1 MTTIYDIAK
10 MAGVSITTVSR
21 VINNSGYVSAQTK
34 KRVLDAIE
42 KCNYTP
48 NKTAQALSA
57 GSTFKLIGIVC
68 YNIED
73 MYYAKA
79 VAVLERELRKYGY
92 DILLSC
98 TGESLEVRQSSV
110 NMLVSKNVDAIIFI
124 GSVFVGKTEDV
135 ILDASSILPVFLI
148 NAYIKHQNIYCA
160 FCDEREAI
168 KHCVLQAHKKG
179 HKNILFMYDVDTYGS
194 QKKLQGFCEGVKEC
208 TLNLDERYIIRCSPD
223 IEDAADA
230 FWGRYKSL
238 PIDAVVCAN
247 DVLAAGALIAAQKNN
262 ILVPQKL
269 SIIGYN
275 NSLLARCVH
284 PALTSLENNVEK
296 LSVFTAQNINR
307 YFSGEDAIT
316 KYQIDFELVI
326 RDTFR

>member
-21 VINNSGYVSAQTK
+21 VINNSGYVSADTK

-98 TGESLEVRQSSV
+98 TGESLEVRQNSV
-110 NMLVSKNVDAIIFI
+110 DMLISKNVDAIIFI
-124 GSVFVGKTEDV
+124 GSVFAGKTEDV
-135 ILDASSILPVFLI
+135 ILSASKKLPVFLI
-148 NAYIKHQNIYCA
+148 NAYIKHKNIYCA
-160 FCDEREAI
+160 FCDELKAI
-168 KHCVLQAHKKG
+168 KHCVIQAYTKG
-179 HKNILFMYDVDTYGS
+179 RKNILFMYDVDTYGS
-194 QKKLQGFCEGVKEC
+194 QKKLQGYHEGIKEC
-208 TLNLDERYIIRCSPD
+208 ALNLDERYIIKCSPD
-223 IEDAADA
+223 IEDAMDA
-230 FWGRYKSL
+230 FWRSYKSL
-238 PIDAVVCAN
+238 TIDAVVCSN
-247 DVLAAGALIAAQKNN
+247 DVLAAGALSAARKNN
-262 ILVPQKL
+262 IPVPQKL

-275 NSLLARCVH
+275 NSLLSRCFY

-296 LSVFTAQNINR
+296 LSIFTAQNINR
-307 YFSGEDAIT
+307 YFSGENAI
-316 KYQIDFELVI
+316 KKHQIDFELVI